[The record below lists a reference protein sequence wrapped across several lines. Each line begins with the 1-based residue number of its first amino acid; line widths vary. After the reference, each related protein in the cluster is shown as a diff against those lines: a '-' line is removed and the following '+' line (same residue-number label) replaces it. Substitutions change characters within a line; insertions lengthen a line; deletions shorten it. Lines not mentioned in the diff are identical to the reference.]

1 MILENAVKS
10 FKIWDCILKIPEKN
24 GEIILGFASRLPGF
38 LNFLVGILDFL
49 DKLSRS
55 CRMMV
60 RFLAGKCRKPNV
72 RMGNLLLLYT
82 HYFSSAT
89 MHEKPKKKQTKD
101 QCWETVMIAK
111 QKMITHPSVWL
122 PGYSCQESSQDLV
135 RSWKIIQEIQ
145 DSYQEIYESGKPTR
159 KSKDNFPDFV
169 EIFRMQSQFL
179 KDFSASSRII
189 QDFSRSSILLL
200 KVLNLQKLI

>member
-1 MILENAVKS
+1 
-10 FKIWDCILKIPEKN
+10 
-24 GEIILGFASRLPGF
+24 
-38 LNFLVGILDFL
+38 
-49 DKLSRS
+49 
-55 CRMMV
+55 
-60 RFLAGKCRKPNV
+60 
-72 RMGNLLLLYT
+72 
-82 HYFSSAT
+82 
-89 MHEKPKKKQTKD
+89 
-101 QCWETVMIAK
+101 MIAK

-189 QDFSRSSILLL
+189 QDSSRSSILLL
-200 KVLNLQKLI
+200 KVLNLQKLILIIPLEVDKFRYAVQHTVNASTLYATNEIRHSKNLLWAENSRIGRINFSELIEQNRKIPHLCSALNETIKTKSRLPIKCKK